1 MHFLADLTNSRA
13 MTPVSTDHTWVEIV
27 TTPLS
32 VALISSA
39 RMRSEFF
46 LSVSRTLFSSDLQ
59 VDFIYT
65 APSLMEQS
73 MAQENFIS
81 QVMLPSLR
89 RSCPGKKI
97 VITEY
102 VEMVGWIGFSDI
114 V

>member
-1 MHFLADLTNSRA
+1 MHFLADLTNSGA
-13 MTPVSTDHTWVEIV
+13 ITPVSTDHTWVEIA

-32 VALISSA
+32 VAQISSA

-73 MAQENFIS
+73 DPMAQENLSPKLCFH
-81 QVMLPSLR
+81 
-89 RSCPGKKI
+89 RSDAPVLERK
-97 VITEY
+97 
-102 VEMVGWIGFSDI
+102 S
-114 V
+114 